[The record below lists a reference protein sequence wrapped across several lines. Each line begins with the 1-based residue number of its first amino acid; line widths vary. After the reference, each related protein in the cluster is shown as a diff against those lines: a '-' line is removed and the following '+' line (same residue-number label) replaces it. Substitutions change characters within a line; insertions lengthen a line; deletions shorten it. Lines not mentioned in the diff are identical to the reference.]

1 MIGTSDRPCWLAE
14 SGKIILLL
22 TICLGRCYH
31 NMPVPTCHAQV
42 ESVLALNTTCR
53 PVLLHTWHRTPAHGM
68 CRHVSCCHHFC
79 LVKPGHKFDACL
91 LFLSSSHYPPAQ
103 TSRQFCQALQT
114 SAPLG
119 TCPRSIIIN
128 NKNNNNALGF
138 RDPIDQ
144 ETFCA
149 TLPSCVGEVPHS

>member
-1 MIGTSDRPCWLAE
+1 MIAMIGTSDRPCWLAE

-68 CRHVSCCHHFC
+68 CRHVSCALYVSAAIIF
-79 LVKPGHKFDACL
+79 A
-91 LFLSSSHYPPAQ
+91 SSSQVINSMHACC
-103 TSRQFCQALQT
+103 FCQAVTTHLLK
-114 SAPLG
+114 PLG
-119 TCPRSIIIN
+119 NFAKLCKLVHPWEHVRDPSLSIIRI
-128 NKNNNNALGF
+128 
-138 RDPIDQ
+138 
-144 ETFCA
+144 
-149 TLPSCVGEVPHS
+149 